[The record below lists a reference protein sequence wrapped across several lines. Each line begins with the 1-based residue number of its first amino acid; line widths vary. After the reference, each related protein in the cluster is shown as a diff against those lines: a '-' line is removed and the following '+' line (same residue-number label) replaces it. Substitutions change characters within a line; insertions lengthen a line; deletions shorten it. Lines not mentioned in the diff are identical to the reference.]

1 MRLDRLYQ
9 KLKAEQDALASS
21 ALRSPNARDSF
32 EYGRVV
38 GMYAGLEKAIA
49 ILVTLNNEEDDD
61 L

>member
-1 MRLDRLYQ
+1 MTPEKLFS

-49 ILVTLNNEEDDD
+49 ILLTLYEKEDDD

>member
-21 ALRSPNARDSF
+21 ALRAPNARDSF